1 MVQGD
6 IDPSI
11 PGTGVPVVAFPEKI
25 KNEIPEGNTIY
36 AGFAFAS
43 LSWLASINGESL
55 PLSSIPARR

>member
-11 PGTGVPVVAFPEKI
+11 PGTGVPVVWPFQK
-25 KNEIPEGNTIY
+25 IPEGITIY

-43 LSWLASINGESL
+43 LS
-55 PLSSIPARR
+55 